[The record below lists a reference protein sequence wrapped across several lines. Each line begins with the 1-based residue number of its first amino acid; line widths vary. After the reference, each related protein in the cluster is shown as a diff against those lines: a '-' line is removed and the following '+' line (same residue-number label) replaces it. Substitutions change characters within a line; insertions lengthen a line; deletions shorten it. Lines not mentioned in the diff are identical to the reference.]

1 MTAIKQV
8 KFLIPAVFYIL
19 IGEIRRRAANLN
31 GRCSGNTE
39 EAERQE
45 LTALEWRPGGW
56 EDCRTPED
64 QHSRQRPHEA

>member
-19 IGEIRRRAANLN
+19 MGEIRRREANLN
-31 GRCSGNTE
+31 GGCSGNTE

-45 LTALEWRPGGW
+45 LTTLEWRPGEW

-64 QHSRQRPHEA
+64 QHSRQRPHKA